1 MRDIIQG
8 KELTSLEIKNT
19 QKQLFIN
26 GVFILCILYILLF
39 YLLDEKYME
48 LYLPE
53 ILHIV
58 MLPITFFTFILIRFN
73 VFNVFVP
80 LKKIILYDESIGLF
94 NNQSLINQQYIYLD
108 YNAIL
113 EMNLEKKELQIVYE
127 NEEGE
132 EKALEYS
139 PVRERDIYQIK
150 EIIRSKQKELQKDLS
165 DEEIEEKE
173 KKRYLKREFGIDGD
187 SQEENIE
194 DLEKEVRDINDRDVE
209 YLNER

>member
-1 MRDIIQG
+1 MRDKIQG

-26 GVFILCILYILLF
+26 GLFILCILYILLF

>member
-26 GVFILCILYILLF
+26 GLFILCILYILLF

>member
-1 MRDIIQG
+1 MRDRIQG
-8 KELTSLEIKNT
+8 KELASLEIKNT

-26 GVFILCILYILLF
+26 GLFILCILYILLF
-39 YLLDEKYME
+39 YFLDEKYME

-53 ILHIV
+53 ALHVV

-80 LKKIILYDESIGLF
+80 LKKIILYDDSIGLF
-94 NNQSLINQQYIYLD
+94 NNQSLINQQYTYLD
-108 YNAIL
+108 YSAIL

-132 EKALEYS
+132 ERALEYF
-139 PVRERDIYQIK
+139 PVRERDIYQVK
-150 EIIRSKQKELQKDLS
+150 EIIRSKQRELEKDLT

-173 KKRYLKREFGIDGD
+173 KKRYLKREFGIDEK

-194 DLEKEVRDINDRDVE
+194 DLEKELREINDRDVE
-209 YLNER
+209 YVNER

>member
-26 GVFILCILYILLF
+26 GLFILCILYILLF
-39 YLLDEKYME
+39 YFLDEKYME

-53 ILHIV
+53 ALHVV

-73 VFNVFVP
+73 VLNVFVP
-80 LKKIILYDESIGLF
+80 LKKIILYDDSIGLF

-108 YNAIL
+108 YNEIL

-132 EKALEYS
+132 EKALEYF

-150 EIIRSKQKELQKDLS
+150 EIIRSKQKELEKELS

-194 DLEKEVRDINDRDVE
+194 DLEKELREINDRDVE
-209 YLNER
+209 YVNER